1 LLRRCGGEQPATPG
15 AVSVR
20 RLASPL
26 AAVIAALEHAAE
38 LGELSPGDLEWCL
51 KRLTGRFRG
60 ELDADGTGR
69 RNDILRVASR
79 VFLRRGYHHVTI
91 SEIAGELSLTKA
103 GVYHYFGSK
112 QEILEAIC
120 DQAMAACEGAVIGS
134 LATPGT
140 AAERLQHV
148 AERYAELFLS
158 DERLVVL
165 VRHYYYDVS
174 EIARAGMRKRRK
186 ALEAQ
191 LRQALEDGVREGV
204 FEAPDASVA
213 MLGMLG
219 TVNWMYSWYQPDGRL
234 AAAEVRDVVVRQV
247 LRGVMP

>member
-1 LLRRCGGEQPATPG
+1 MLRCCGGEQPSKG

-38 LGELSPGDLEWCL
+38 LDELSKGDLEWSL
-51 KRLTGRFRG
+51 ERLRGRFRG
-60 ELDADGTGR
+60 GPDADGTGR

-79 VFLRRGYHHVTI
+79 VFLRRGYHHATI
-91 SEIAGELSLTKA
+91 SEIASELSLTKA

-112 QEILEAIC
+112 QEVLEAIC
-120 DQAMAACEGAVIGS
+120 DQAMAACEGAVITGIGTS
-134 LATPGT
+134 GT
-140 AAERLQHV
+140 AAERLQRV
-148 AERYAELFLS
+148 AEHYAELFLS

-165 VRHYYYDVS
+165 VRHYYDVS
-174 EIARAGMRKRRK
+174 EVARAGLRKRRK
-186 ALEAQ
+186 AMEAQ
-191 LRQALEDGVREGV
+191 LRQALEDGVQEGA
-204 FEAPDASVA
+204 FQAPDPSVA

-234 AAAEVRDVVVRQV
+234 APTEVRDVVVRQV